1 MTTYAKSPS
10 SSSSSPSSSSTSPK
24 KSAFGRLC
32 RKLSPK
38 SGRTP
43 SLDQVKVDQ
52 VLESQQQQRQQQ
64 LRMVFNYMDEDGDGK
79 ISPVE
84 LRSCV
89 GAAGGQLSTE
99 EAEAAVAFSDKDGDG
114 HLGFEEFCSLME
126 ASHETEEEKVK
137 ELREAFGMYAA
148 AMEECITPGSLRRM
162 LGRLGESRSLEDCKA
177 IVRVFDLNGDGV
189 LTFDE
194 FALMMR

>member
-10 SSSSSPSSSSTSPK
+10 SSSSSPSPSSPK
-24 KSAFGRLC
+24 KSSFARLC

-43 SLDQVKVDQ
+43 SLDQVEVDQ
-52 VLESQQQQRQQQ
+52 VVESQQQQQ

-89 GAAGGQLSTE
+89 GAAGGQLSRE
-99 EAEAAVAFSDKDGDG
+99 EAEAAVACSDKDGDG

-126 ASHETEEEKVK
+126 TSHETEEEKVK